1 MQNTATDATIMRSP
15 PWLLRTSTA
24 RGGDMPDG
32 RADTDDTVVI
42 VAFFKV
48 RFQDIC
54 RVDFSRKTHAN
65 ASLCKTNLECYI
77 AG

>member
-1 MQNTATDATIMRSP
+1 
-15 PWLLRTSTA
+15 
-24 RGGDMPDG
+24 MPDG

-65 ASLCKTNLECYI
+65 ASLLQDKS
-77 AG
+77 